1 MELKNEIMTTK
12 DELRER
18 IAELEAAYAQATV
31 LYRVGQSLACAP
43 LQPREIAETIAR
55 QFIDV
60 FGVQECSIQLYHPQD
75 ETMHILFEGKTLE
88 TGPGNPVYDISKYPT
103 TARLLETLQPL
114 VVHASDTDEQSLEL
128 QSSGEWNYIK
138 EYNIATLAI
147 VPMIVD
153 GCAIGVI
160 EFDAWHNEH
169 RYSEKEMNLAM
180 ALANQAAVALE
191 NARLH
196 ETVEQELGERE
207 RAEEALQEAHAEM
220 ERQVEERTA
229 ELQREIAE
237 RERMEDEHARLQ
249 QEIIEGQKNVIRE
262 LSTPVI
268 PVMSTPRGSIL
279 VIPLIGSIDDMR
291 ARDITRALL
300 AGIREHRA
308 KVVIL
313 DITGVP
319 LVDSNVAA
327 YLTKSIQAARLK
339 GANTIIS
346 GISDAVAETIVD
358 LGIDWNTITT
368 LRDLQTGLL
377 VALDS
382 LGIKLTM

>member
-1 MELKNEIMTTK
+1 VM
-12 DELRER
+12 
-18 IAELEAAYAQATV
+18 
-31 LYRVGQSLACAP
+31 
-43 LQPREIAETIAR
+43 
-55 QFIDV
+55 
-60 FGVQECSIQLYHPQD
+60 
-75 ETMHILFEGKTLE
+75 
-88 TGPGNPVYDISKYPT
+88 
-103 TARLLETLQPL
+103 
-114 VVHASDTDEQSLEL
+114 HASDIDEQSPDPKPD
-128 QSSGEWNYIK
+128 GEWSYMK
-138 EYNIATLAI
+138 DYNIATLAI

-153 GCAIGVI
+153 GCTIGII
-160 EFDAWHNEH
+160 EFDTWNDEH
-169 RYSEKEMNLAM
+169 HYSEEEMNLAM

-196 ETVEQELGERE
+196 EAVEQELGERK
-207 RAEEALQEAHAEM
+207 RAEDALKEAHAEM

-229 ELQREIAE
+229 ELQREIVE
-237 RERMEDEHARLQ
+237 RERMEAEHTRLQ
-249 QEIIEGQKNVIRE
+249 QEIIEGQQHVIQQ

-268 PVMSTPRGSIL
+268 PVMSTPQGSIL
-279 VIPLIGSIDDMR
+279 VIPLIGSIDDIR

-313 DITGVP
+313 DITGVD
-319 LVDSNVAA
+319 LVDSNVAV
-327 YLTKSIQAARLK
+327 YLTRAIQAARLK
-339 GANTIIS
+339 GANTIIT

-382 LGIKLTM
+382 LEIKLTM